1 VTLPSLTWP
10 DAALLV
16 VDYLRD
22 GLADFSTVTY
32 PDLVGVA
39 VGVKLPAGGE
49 LPFVRVG
56 RVGGTRDG
64 IFDQPRILVESWAV
78 TSDSAAANNDLVRDL
93 MWQLPGV
100 RSGHHVSSLVEVGGP
115 ADIADPI
122 AGTPRYLTTFAF
134 RVRGN
139 PRT

>member
-1 VTLPSLTWP
+1 VSLPSMTWP

-16 VDYLRD
+16 VDHLRGVLD
-22 GLADFSTVTY
+22 TYSTTTY
-32 PDLVGVA
+32 PSLDGYA
-39 VGVKLPAGGE
+39 VGVKVPDGRPV
-49 LPFVRVG
+49 PFVRVG

-64 IFDQPRILVESWAV
+64 LFDQPRILVESWAG
-78 TSDSAAANNDLVRDL
+78 TSFAAAANTDLIRDA

-100 RSGHHVSSLVEVGGP
+100 RSGHHVSALTEVGGP
-115 ADIADPI
+115 ADIADPET
-122 AGTPRYLTTFAF
+122 GSPRYLMTFAF